1 MVEFAPWSVPWERR
15 LQTLSVV
22 QWVFCFLAL
31 GKLAG
36 LEGWEDT
43 VGTCNLG
50 ALSALM
56 VERHRS

>member
-50 ALSALM
+50 AL
-56 VERHRS
+56 RR

>member
-15 LQTLSVV
+15 LQTLSVL
-22 QWVFCFLAL
+22 QWVFSFLAM
-31 GKLAG
+31 GKAAG
-36 LEGWEDT
+36 LGGWGGT
-43 VGTCNLG
+43 VDTCNLG